1 MRRLALPL
9 LVLVVSATGCTM
21 PTLQE
26 VPGPPRKENVFAV
39 TEGGKLISFNAGQ
52 PQKVAS
58 VGAVTGLEGNEN
70 LVGIDFRVARGI
82 LYGLG
87 STGRLYTI
95 DTRTAAAKPVGAGVP
110 IAMPLSGTEFGFDF
124 NPIVDRIRVVSNTGQ
139 NFRIHPDTGAMVD
152 GNPNEDGIQP
162 DGAIAW
168 APGDPDTENMTG
180 KKPRLAAAA
189 YTYNKQDAK
198 ITTNYAIDAGN
209 GLLVTQGTKEGVT
222 PAVSPNT
229 GRLYIV
235 GSLGLSAFSQVGFDI
250 ADASG
255 AAFIS
260 ASFGAASRFYLVD
273 LATGSAKLIGT
284 IGGGERVRGISIE
297 P

>member
-1 MRRLALPL
+1 MRRLAFPL
-9 LVLVVSATGCTM
+9 LALALSTAGCTM
-21 PTLQE
+21 LSPQE

-39 TEGGKLISFNAGQ
+39 TESGKLISFNAGQ
-52 PQKVAS
+52 PQKVTT
-58 VGAVTGLEGNEN
+58 VGAVTGLQGSEN

-95 DTRTAAAKPVGAGVP
+95 DTKTAAAKPVGAGVP
-110 IAMPLSGTEFGFDF
+110 LAMPLSGTEFGFDF
-124 NPIVDRIRVVSNTGQ
+124 NPTVDRIRIVSNTGL
-139 NFRIHPDTGAMVD
+139 NLRAHPDTGAMVD

-162 DGAIAW
+162 DGPIVYSA
-168 APGDPDTENMTG
+168 GDVDNVAQR
-180 KKPRLAAAA
+180 KPRLVGAA

-198 ITTNYAIDAGN
+198 ITTNYAIDADSGT
-209 GLLVTQGTKEGVT
+209 LVTQGTKEGVT

-229 GRLYIV
+229 GRLFPV
-235 GSLGLSAFSQVGFDI
+235 GSLGLSEFTQVGFDI
-250 ADASG
+250 ADVSG

-260 ASFGAASRFYLVD
+260 ASFGAGSRFYLVD
-273 LATGSAKLIGT
+273 LNTGAAKLIGT